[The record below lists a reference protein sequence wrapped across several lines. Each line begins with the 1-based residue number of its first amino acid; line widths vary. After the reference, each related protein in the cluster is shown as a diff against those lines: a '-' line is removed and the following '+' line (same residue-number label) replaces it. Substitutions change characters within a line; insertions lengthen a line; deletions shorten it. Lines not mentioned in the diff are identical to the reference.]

1 MRCPLVTVVL
11 IESVDR
17 GCGSPG
23 TDVMS
28 CLRAAEADTLALASN
43 RLLASRTS
51 TLFIFAPIL
60 DGNVI
65 TERPIE
71 AFKAGHFAHVPVL
84 FGSVFRFWTMKR

>member
-1 MRCPLVTVVL
+1 VTITL
-11 IESVDR
+11 IEYVDR
-17 GCGSPG
+17 GCSGHA

-28 CLRAAEADTLALASN
+28 CLRAAKADILALASN

-51 TLFIFAPIL
+51 TLFVFAPIL

-65 TERPIE
+65 KERPVE

-84 FGSVFRFWTMKR
+84 YGSVLCFLYHRTVMPS